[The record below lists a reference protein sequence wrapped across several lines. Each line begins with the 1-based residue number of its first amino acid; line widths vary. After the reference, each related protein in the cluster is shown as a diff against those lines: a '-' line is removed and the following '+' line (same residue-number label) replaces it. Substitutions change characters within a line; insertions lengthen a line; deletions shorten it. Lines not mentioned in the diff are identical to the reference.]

1 MTLPLGRHLLN
12 RYRLEKE
19 IGRGGTATVYRGF
32 DPLMERTVAIK
43 TFPPHILGTETAK
56 EQFTTEVRVIGQLEH
71 PHILPIYDCGHEGN
85 TPFIVMRFA
94 DNGSLGNELSK
105 GLPTLDRVAE
115 VLDQVARGL
124 NYAHQ
129 RGMVH
134 RDIKP
139 QNVLV
144 EASGDLYIGDFS
156 LAILMS
162 AKQESESQQTTT
174 GTAYYMSPEQ
184 CRGLPVD
191 ARSDIYSLGAML
203 YEMTTGKRPY
213 EGANWAEIV
222 VKVLR
227 EDPPLPRTLNPN
239 IPDEVQD
246 VILKAM
252 EREPSERFE
261 TARDLAK
268 AIRKVIGN

>member
-12 RYRLEKE
+12 RYRLEKV

-32 DPLMERTVAIK
+32 DPLMERIVAIK
-43 TFPPHILGTETAK
+43 TFPPHILGTETTK

-71 PHILPIYDCGHEGN
+71 PHILPIYDCGHEGD

-115 VLDQVARGL
+115 VFDQVARGL
-124 NYAHQ
+124 DYAHQ

-222 VKVLR
+222 VKVLQD
-227 EDPPLPRTLNPN
+227 DPPLPRSLNPH
-239 IPDEVQD
+239 IPDGVQD

-252 EREPSERFE
+252 ERESRERF
-261 TARDLAK
+261 TSAREMARALNDS
-268 AIRKVIGN
+268 I

>member
-1 MTLPLGRHLLN
+1 MTFPLGRHLLN

-19 IGRGGTATVYRGF
+19 IGRGGTATVYRGY
-32 DPLMERTVAIK
+32 DPLMERAVAIK
-43 TFPPHILGTETAK
+43 TFPPHILGSETAK

-71 PHILPIYDCGHEGN
+71 PHILPIYDCGHEGD
-85 TPFIVMRFA
+85 TPFIIMRFA
-94 DNGSLGNELSK
+94 DNGTLANELAK
-105 GLPTLDRVAE
+105 GLPTLERTIE
-115 VLDQVARGL
+115 VIDQVSRGL

-129 RGMVH
+129 RDMAH

-156 LAILMS
+156 LAILIN
-162 AKQESESQQTTT
+162 AKQESDSQQTTT

-184 CRGLPVD
+184 CKGLPVD

-222 VKVLR
+222 VKSLQ
-227 EDPPLPRTLNPN
+227 EDPPLPRSLNPN
-239 IPDEVQD
+239 IPSEVQD

-252 EREPSERFE
+252 QREPNERFVS
-261 TARDLAK
+261 AREMAK
-268 AIRKVIGN
+268 ALGDSI

>member
-1 MTLPLGRHLLN
+1 MPFPTDRLLAN
-12 RYRLEKE
+12 RYRLDKE
-19 IGRGGTATVYRGF
+19 IGRGGTATVYRGY
-32 DPLMERTVAIK
+32 DPLMERVVAIK
-43 TFPPHILGTETAK
+43 TFPPDILGDAIAK

-71 PHILPIYDCGHEGN
+71 PHILPIYDCGHEGD

-105 GLPTLDRVAE
+105 GMPTLERTAE
-115 VLDQVARGL
+115 VIDQVSRGL
-124 NYAHQ
+124 NYAHT
-129 RGMVH
+129 RNMAH

-139 QNVLV
+139 QNILV

-156 LAILMS
+156 LAILIS

-184 CRGLPVD
+184 CKGDPVD

-222 VKVLR
+222 VKVLQ
-227 EDPPLPRTLNPN
+227 EDPPLPRTLNPT
-239 IPDEVQD
+239 IPEEVQD
-246 VILKAM
+246 AILKSMA
-252 EREPSERFE
+252 REPAERFVS
-261 TARDLAK
+261 ARDLAK
-268 AIRKVIGN
+268 AIQNVV